1 MSLSKKAIDEFKEIY
16 EKEFGEKISD
26 AQAEEMGEN
35 LIRLFE
41 IIYRSLPN
49 LNTQGPGEK
58 TKCLKQSK
66 LNRHINR

>member
-1 MSLSKKAIDEFKEIY
+1 
-16 EKEFGEKISD
+16 
-26 AQAEEMGEN
+26 MGEN